1 MLRLKERARINSP
14 SKYLSQRGKKYFSA
28 YLLKTC
34 FSQYLAK
41 IRRARLP
48 RGKMCCRKE
57 IKIFQKQENLLLWHG
72 ELSFSWTNLD
82 KSDNLKMSN
91 VILNIYM
98 LLKLV
103 K

>member
-1 MLRLKERARINSP
+1 MLRLKKRARINSS
-14 SKYLSQRGKKYFSA
+14 SKYLSQRRKKFFSA

-48 RGKMCCRKE
+48 RGKMCCREKT
-57 IKIFQKQENLLLWHG
+57 KISQKQENSLLWHD

-82 KSDNLKMSN
+82 KNDNLKKSN
-91 VILNIYM
+91 VILHIYICY
-98 LLKLV
+98 LN
-103 K
+103 

>member
-1 MLRLKERARINSP
+1 MLRLKKCARINSP
-14 SKYLSQRGKKYFSA
+14 SKYLSQRRKKFFSA

-48 RGKMCCRKE
+48 RGKICCRKK
-57 IKIFQKQENLLLWHG
+57 IKIFQKQQNLLLWHD

-82 KSDNLKMSN
+82 KNDNLKMSN
-91 VILNIYM
+91 VILNVYM